1 MPLNISIFPL
11 VGDTHAHMLTTAG
24 AGPQGVHSVLAASTD
39 SPVIT
44 GPCQLVLTPDE
55 GQRLVLQKGNAP
67 GADPSLT
74 GMKLVANSTRYFAL
88 GAGNWYLR
96 WVAG

>member
-44 GPCQLVLTPDE
+44 GLTWVPSLKHC
-55 GQRLVLQKGNAP
+55 GQRMIKP
-67 GADPSLT
+67 TMPSAKSSHSS
-74 GMKLVANSTRYFAL
+74 GV
-88 GAGNWYLR
+88 
-96 WVAG
+96 